1 MRTKTEHYWRVADL
15 RDGVMRTV
23 MSKQFEIPE
32 ITSSQAEE
40 VNQRLPTFNNNKSRV
55 YQIASNDRGI
65 EPRAEASP
73 ALPG

>member
-1 MRTKTEHYWRVADL
+1 
-15 RDGVMRTV
+15 
-23 MSKQFEIPE
+23 MSKQFKIPE
-32 ITSSQAEE
+32 ITSTQAEE

-73 ALPG
+73 ALSG